1 VLFSLHI
8 RQQIDRSG
16 ANVFFVS
23 GRVKVWWNARRK
35 DPKTEAAL
43 LSGWYWSLGNEE
55 RGPFRSRSAAE
66 RDVYYRTVLRSR
78 PPVPDSSTLREA
90 EVDIQNM
97 LREARVRATA
107 RSRYHRRRETA
118 A

>member
-1 VLFSLHI
+1 VLFSLHV
-8 RQQIDRSG
+8 RLQIDRSG

-43 LSGWYWSLGNEE
+43 LSGWYWALGNEE

-66 RDVYYRTVLRSR
+66 RDVYYRAVLRSR
-78 PPVPDSSTLREA
+78 PPVPNAGTLREA
-90 EVDIQNM
+90 EADIQRMIDDAN
-97 LREARVRATA
+97 ARAKAQA
-107 RSRYHRRRETA
+107 RRRRREA
-118 A
+118 VV